1 MREGVVSE
9 KHNADSARQ
18 PIQRFTD
25 SHTVKKVAWRGH
37 LKEIF
42 FEDASSSLLL
52 PRSSCVST
60 GDRIEFDTDGARVPC
75 KNGEA
80 QLLPTYAAREHLSVG
95 SLKLELLV
103 KEITEQEEFAAYDAL
118 ARFHYRGRSLRG
130 RTARLIV
137 RNFHPIYPKVI
148 GYVELA
154 TPFYMNKARAGVLD
168 APFRANGISWETWDM
183 ATQRRYV
190 NLNVRIARCVVYPE
204 FRGLGVGQLLVEH
217 AARFARGRWQVSRLK
232 PYFLEI
238 SADML
243 KYVPFAER
251 SGMTFI
257 GETQGNLKRVAKDI
271 SYLLR
276 NQERVRSGQIV
287 KGEVFGIM
295 DRQLFRMQRAAS
307 LMDKMGWD
315 LEELTERLEKPSE
328 SRALHDFYLLHD
340 LLSLPKPTYLRGLNE
355 EAEDFVKRR
364 AAEVSPRKYR
374 APTALRIEPLSGPI
388 SFEEV
393 SVTYD
398 SRVRRTRRTHAI
410 GQAFGVSP
418 DNLSQE
424 VMHELSLNL
433 EPGEVLLLTGPS
445 GAGKT
450 TLLRLLA
457 DKELDVLSGTI
468 LRPENCRPG
477 VFTPVRSKKALI
489 EVLGGRDV
497 EEALRLMGLVGLSDA
512 FVYLK
517 RFDELSNGQQYRVM
531 LARLISGGCNLW
543 LADEF
548 CANLDP
554 VAANVVAD
562 RMQRTARASGAA
574 LVVASSQPETFAATL
589 KPDRVVRPT
598 VARDR
603 RCTS

>member
-1 MREGVVSE
+1 MHE
-9 KHNADSARQ
+9 KHAAMPIRQ
-18 PIQRFTD
+18 PRQRSD
-25 SHTVKKVAWRGH
+25 NRHTVKRVAWRGH

-42 FEDASSSLLL
+42 FEEGRSLKL
-52 PRSSCVST
+52 PRSACVST
-60 GDRIEFDTDGARVPC
+60 GDLVELGADGAWVLC
-75 KNGEA
+75 KNA
-80 QLLPTYAAREHLSVG
+80 RARLLPAYAARERLLVG
-95 SLKLELLV
+95 SMDLELLV
-103 KEITEQEEFAAYDAL
+103 KEITEPEEFEAYSAL
-118 ARFHYRGRSLRG
+118 AHYHYRGRSLCG

-137 RNFHPIYPKVI
+137 RSFHPIYPKVI

-154 TPFYMNKARAGVLD
+154 TPFYMNKARATVLD
-168 APFRANGISWETWDM
+168 APFRANGVAWEAWDM
-183 ATQRRYV
+183 NTQRQYI

-204 FRGLGVGQLLVEH
+204 FRGLGVGQMLVKH
-217 AARFARGRWQVSRLK
+217 AAKFAQERWQVARWR

-251 SGMTFI
+251 SGMTFV

-271 SYLLR
+271 GYLLR
-276 NQERVRSGQIV
+276 NQERVREGRIV
-287 KGEVFGIM
+287 KGKVFGIM
-295 DRQLFRMQRAAS
+295 DQQLLRMRRAAS
-307 LMDKMGWD
+307 LMDEMGWS
-315 LEELTERLEKPSE
+315 LEELTERLEEPSD
-328 SRALHDFYLLHD
+328 SRAMRDFRLLHS
-340 LLSLPKPTYLRGLNE
+340 LLSLPKPTYLQGLNE
-355 EAEDFVKRR
+355 EAEDFVRRR
-364 AAEVSPRKYR
+364 AAEVLPRSDH
-374 APTALRIEPLSGPI
+374 AQAELRVEPLSGPI
-388 SFEEV
+388 SFRGV

-410 GQAFGVSP
+410 GQAFGISP
-418 DNLSQE
+418 DDISHE
-424 VMHELSLNL
+424 VVHELSLDL
-433 EPGEVLLLTGPS
+433 KPGEVALITGPS

-457 DKELDVLSGTI
+457 GEEPDGLSGSI
-468 LRPENCRPG
+468 IRPENFRPG
-477 VFTPVRSKKALI
+477 VFAPIRSQKALI
-489 EVLGGRDV
+489 EALGGRDV
-497 EEALRLMGLVGLSDA
+497 GEALRLMGLVGLSDA

-589 KPDRVVRPT
+589 KPDRVVRLT
-598 VARDR
+598 TAREHL
-603 RCTS
+603 CTF